1 MDIVGFLVSWITL
14 FSIYSILSISLN
26 LEIGYTGISNFGK
39 AAFYGIGAFVAAV
52 FSLLIFLTLNGL
64 NYPLYSLETIISM
77 GTLSQQNPA
86 LNILVFL
93 LTMALAFVISGIAGY
108 LISYPTLRV
117 GPAFLGITV
126 LSFGEL
132 LRIFLR
138 NFQPT
143 GGTYGL
149 AGIPHPFA
157 FIQDPTIKDFMFM
170 LVALFILIVIY
181 LFSERIVNSPYG
193 RLMKSIRE
201 DEVASLCLGK
211 DVPKIKAQVLFI
223 GSGMAGVAGALLAY
237 YMGSIN
243 PDIFVPSL
251 TFEVWAMVIFGGS
264 ANNKGALLGAGVIT
278 FLNRASVVLNF
289 MFQNLPI
296 DINYIRWMLVGLLI
310 VATLLFKPEGVIPE
324 DTKSSFVW
332 SLVEEKKVIS
342 LKSKTEEVGKKAKY
356 YVKKV
361 IDWFTMGGGT

>member
-1 MDIVGFLVSWITL
+1 MDVVGFLVSWITL

-26 LEIGYTGISNFGK
+26 LEAGYTGISNFGK
-39 AAFYGIGAFVAAV
+39 AAFYGIGAFFAAV
-52 FSLLIFLTLNGL
+52 ISLSAFLMLNGL
-64 NYPLYSLETIISM
+64 SYPLYSLETIISM
-77 GTLSQQNPA
+77 GTLSKQNP
-86 LNILVFL
+86 ILSILIFL
-93 LTMALAFVISGIAGY
+93 FTVVLAFFVSGIAGY
-108 LISYPTLRV
+108 MVSYPTLRV

-157 FIQDPTIKDFMFM
+157 FIQDPAVKDFMFM
-170 LVALFILIVIY
+170 LVTLVILAIMYI
-181 LFSERIVNSPYG
+181 FSEKFVNSPYG
-193 RLMKSIRE
+193 RIMKSIRE
-201 DEVASLCLGK
+201 DEIASLCLGK

-251 TFEVWAMVIFGGS
+251 TFEVWAMVILGGL
-264 ANNKGALLGAGVIT
+264 ANNKGALLGAGIIT
-278 FLNRASVVLNF
+278 FLNRASVILNF
-289 MFQNLPI
+289 TFQNLPI
-296 DINYIRWMLVGLLI
+296 DVNYIRWMIVGLLI
-310 VATLLFKPEGVIPE
+310 VASLLFKPEGLIPE
-324 DTKSSFVW
+324 DPKSSFIW
-332 SLVEEKKVIS
+332 NFVEEKEPIS
-342 LKSKTEEVGKKAKY
+342 LKKRMEETS
-356 YVKKV
+356 KKV
-361 IDWFTMGGGT
+361 KFYIKKVFDWFAMGGG

>member
-1 MDIVGFLVSWITL
+1 MDIIGFLISWITF

-26 LEIGYTGISNFGK
+26 LEAGYTGISNFGK
-39 AAFYGIGAFVAAV
+39 AAFYGIGAFIAAV
-52 FSLLIFLTLNGL
+52 VSLLVFLTLSGL
-64 NYPLYSLETIISM
+64 SYPLYSLETIVAM
-77 GTLSQQNPA
+77 GTLSKQNPV
-86 LNILVFL
+86 LNIIVFL
-93 LTMALAFVISGIAGY
+93 FTLTLAFVISGVAGY
-108 LISYPTLRV
+108 LVSYPTLRV

-157 FIQDPTIKDFMFM
+157 FVQDPTARDLAFM
-170 LVALFILIVIY
+170 LIALTLLIAIY
-181 LFSERIVNSPYG
+181 LFSERLVNSPYG
-193 RLMKSIRE
+193 RLMKSVRE

-223 GSGMAGVAGALLAY
+223 GSGMAGIAGALLAY

-289 MFQNLPI
+289 MFQNLPV
-296 DINYIRWMLVGLLI
+296 DVNYIRWMLVGLLI
-310 VATLLFKPEGVIPE
+310 VATLLFKPEGLIPE
-324 DTKSSFVW
+324 DTRSSFVW
-332 SLVEEKKVIS
+332 SLFGEQKTVSFKER
-342 LKSKTEEVGKKAKY
+342 TEEVRKRVKL
-356 YVKKV
+356 YVKKL
-361 IDWFTMGGGT
+361 ISWFMMGGE

>member
-1 MDIVGFLVSWITL
+1 MDVVGFLISWITI

-26 LEIGYTGISNFGK
+26 LETGYTGISNFGK
-39 AAFYGIGAFVAAV
+39 AAFYGIGAFVAAII
-52 FSLLIFLTLNGL
+52 SLSVFLTLNGL

-77 GTLSQQNPA
+77 GDLSKRSPF
-86 LNILVFL
+86 LNIFVFL
-93 LTMALAFVISGIAGY
+93 FTLLLAFIVSGLAGY
-108 LISYPTLRV
+108 LVSYPTLRV

-157 FIQDPTIKDFMFM
+157 FIQNPTLKDAAFMFI
-170 LVALFILIVIY
+170 ALAILIVLYI
-181 LFSERIVNSPYG
+181 FSERLVNSPYG

-223 GSGMAGVAGALLAY
+223 GSGMAGIAGALLAY
-237 YMGSIN
+237 YIGSIN
-243 PDIFVPSL
+243 PDIFIPGL
-251 TFEVWAMVIFGGS
+251 TFEVWAMVIVGGS
-264 ANNKGALLGAGVIT
+264 ANNKGALLGAGIVT
-278 FLNRASVVLNF
+278 FLNRASAILNF

-296 DINYIRWMLVGLLI
+296 DVNYIRWMMVGLLI
-310 VATLLFKPEGVIPE
+310 VLTLLFKPEGLIPE
-324 DTKSSFVW
+324 SAKSSFVW
-332 SLVEEKKVIS
+332 KLVGEEKSIS
-342 LKSKTEEVGKKAKY
+342 LKERMIEVENKVKLLAKRI
-356 YVKKV
+356 VS
-361 IDWFTMGGGT
+361 WFTMGG

>member
-26 LEIGYTGISNFGK
+26 LEAGYTGISNFGK
-39 AAFYGIGAFVAAV
+39 AAFYGIGAFIAAV
-52 FSLLIFLTLNGL
+52 ISLLVFLTLNGL
-64 NYPLYSLETIISM
+64 SYPLYSLETIISM
-77 GTLSQQNPA
+77 GTLSKQNPT

-93 LTMALAFVISGIAGY
+93 LSLALAFIISGIAGY
-108 LISYPTLRV
+108 LVSYPTLRV

-157 FIQDPTIKDFMFM
+157 FVQDPAIKDFAFM
-170 LVALFILIVIY
+170 LVALTILFVIY
-181 LFSERIVNSPYG
+181 LFSERFVNSPYG

-211 DVPKIKAQVLFI
+211 DVPNIKAQVLFI
-223 GSGMAGVAGALLAY
+223 GSGIAGIAGALLAY

-251 TFEVWAMVIFGGS
+251 TFEVWAMVILGGS
-264 ANNKGALLGAGVIT
+264 ANNKGALLGAGIIT

-296 DINYIRWMLVGLLI
+296 DVNYVRWMIVGLLI
-310 VATLLFKPEGVIPE
+310 VASLLFKPEGLIPE
-324 DTKSSFVW
+324 DTKSSFIW
-332 SLVEEKKVIS
+332 RFIEGKETIS
-342 LKSKTEEVGKKAKY
+342 LKEKGKEVSKKVRL

-361 IDWFTMGGGT
+361 IDWFVMGGA